1 MSEHERIQN
10 LLREGKITEEEAR
23 LLSEALEAPFSE
35 LVGYRPV
42 SGGNP
47 QEAYAP
53 PRAGENPSALRWVR
67 VRLTAGELV
76 ASFDPSLREPEVEGK
91 VETRENGRDLE
102 VSPQIPGGDFLGNLL
117 GGLKI
122 GQVTVRVPAGW
133 GLEVHGTAGEVR
145 ARGLPYVKA
154 RLMAGEVDLSDV
166 QGVDVEVKT
175 GQIEGSVML
184 TEGRHRLNVTLGE
197 VDVKILPGSSVKVES
212 RVGLGNLETTPR
224 QVGQG
229 SAQLEASVS
238 VGNLEVRA

>member
-1 MSEHERIQN
+1 MSEHERIEK
-10 LLREGKITEEEAR
+10 LLKEGKITEEEAR
-23 LLSEALEAPFSE
+23 LLREALDAPFSE
-35 LVGYRPV
+35 AVAPD
-42 SGGNP
+42 
-47 QEAYAP
+47 AP
-53 PRAGENPSALRWVR
+53 PTASDDLSTLRWVR

-76 ASFDPSLREPEVEGK
+76 ASFDPSLSAPQIEGK
-91 VETRENGRDLE
+91 VETWPNGRDLE
-102 VSPQIPGGDFLGNLL
+102 VAPQLPGGDFLGDLL
-117 GGLKI
+117 SGLKI
-122 GQVTVRVPAGW
+122 GRVSVQVPAGW

-175 GQIEGSVML
+175 GQIDGSVRL
-184 TEGRHRLNVTLGE
+184 TEGRHRLHVTLGE

-229 SAQLEASVS
+229 LAQLEASVS

>member
-1 MSEHERIQN
+1 MSEQERIEK
-10 LLREGKITEEEAR
+10 LLAEGKITEEEAR
-23 LLSEALEAPFSE
+23 LLREALEAPFSE
-35 LVGYRPV
+35 PEG
-42 SGGNP
+42 
-47 QEAYAP
+47 YAP
-53 PRAGENPSALRWVR
+53 PPAGDDPSALRWVR

-76 ASFDPSLREPEVEGK
+76 ASFDPSLSAPQVEGK
-91 VETRENGRDLE
+91 VETHQNGRDLE
-102 VSPQIPGGDFLGNLL
+102 VTPQTPGGDFLDNLL

-122 GQVTVRVPAGW
+122 GQVSVRVPAGW

-154 RLMAGEVDLSDV
+154 RLVAGEVDLSDV

-175 GQIEGSVML
+175 GQIDGSVRL
-184 TEGRHRLNVTLGE
+184 TEGRHRLHVALGE

-229 SAQLEASVS
+229 QAQLEASVS
-238 VGNLEVRA
+238 VGKLEVRA

>member
-1 MSEHERIQN
+1 MNDHERIEK
-10 LLREGKITEEEAR
+10 LLEEGKITEEEAR
-23 LLSEALEAPFSE
+23 LLREALGTPLSEPATPDAPST
-35 LVGYRPV
+35 
-42 SGGNP
+42 
-47 QEAYAP
+47 
-53 PRAGENPSALRWVR
+53 LRWVR

-76 ASFDPSLREPEVEGK
+76 ASFDPNLREPEVEGK

-102 VSPQIPGGDFLGNLL
+102 VAPQTTV
-117 GGLKI
+117 GGLKV
-122 GQVTVRVPAGW
+122 GRVNVRVPAGW

-175 GQIEGSVML
+175 GQIEGSVVL
-184 TEGRHRLNVTLGE
+184 TQGRHRLHVTLGE

-229 SAQLEASVS
+229 QAQLEASVS